1 MILHNAKIYLCRPD
15 RSVITELNGKQI
27 NSVNYE
33 RNLKDYNKLTFNV
46 DRYISVDGQNVESNG
61 YNQLKNHLCLY
72 LEGIDYFQLQEP
84 STVNDGKYEYKMITA
99 YSDEKS
105 LEDKDLKGLLFNK
118 GTTDSLEML
127 ATNNVDELGF
137 AKEYITF
144 CNDKNHELSLL
155 HLILEKAPGWTVGY
169 IDPLIK
175 NQKYSFEAENTNIYA
190 FLIGTVAPI
199 VKCIFYFDT
208 IKREISAHY
217 RENIGLYSNI
227 FIGFRNLLQSVKLS
241 VQEDSIK
248 NVLTVQGDDS
258 LDIRAVNF
266 GSSQIYNLD
275 YFLNTDYFDQKTID
289 KIKYWFQYR
298 ESKRQDYVNLAKNEA
313 EWQVK
318 IDDIYDRVPNDGCNI
333 DQWKTMDKELLEK
346 NLRYFQ
352 KLLETLQISVDT
364 RPENEQY
371 DNPDDLQNRKYQ
383 PWLDSDGIVDHKK
396 YLDLLF
402 TQENG
407 YGGYYTYLE
416 VKDYI
421 IPNIQTA
428 IENINIP
435 EDQQK
440 DYNKEF
446 ETNWNLY
453 GIRELE
459 GKRDGYNKEILE
471 VLKFYAKEWSELTDA
486 EKIELGMTQ
495 EYYEVKH
502 KRYLQYKGYLGD
514 ESTEGSLLYKLK
526 QLNVEVKTLEKEQ
539 QKFQEGMTSL
549 AQDVQLDNN
558 KFGLSHEE
566 YIAINNILIMG
577 DYTNN
582 NILITSIDTA
592 ITSFSA
598 KENLYQ
604 DGIEKVSEV
613 SQPQYSVETNIDNL
627 LSINEYVNVRDT
639 ENKQSWYDKF
649 DVGNFIRLGVR
660 DDYSIKLR
668 LLSFSYN
675 PCTNSSDINVTYTNM
690 VNGRTGRDDFTDL
703 FDDTVSDTK
712 NSISVGTGDAK
723 DSVEYMTN
731 MLNLMTK
738 SQLFGNVIS
747 NTFNEIISNSGQI
760 EVMIGDY
767 LKYRTIHVDSIIG
780 TDAQFDTMFSKYIN
794 AEFFNTHITW
804 SDIAGFGE
812 MSTDIAN
819 IKKALIG
826 TSSTE
831 TGFFIN
837 LNAENATLDAAWIA
851 ELVAGKI
858 SVGQLQSGIID
869 TKKFV
874 ISSNVVYDKNGTP
887 ALSGKGILIQDG
899 TQTFTDESG
908 QVRIQIGEDA
918 SKGYSMYV
926 YDTAGSLIF
935 DATNGLYADGIKNPI
950 IKDSMVASKTDTY
963 TGISA
968 EKLNISSVVSAINIG
983 DTKIDWGSITA
994 DGSSLDVKFGQITKS
1009 SNDITTT
1016 DGTYTLQAYC
1026 EGNLQSD
1033 SCTFHVKVYCK
1044 NAEGTDENITSSL
1057 DDYCFV
1063 WKRVSTDPISDEE
1076 WNSKRVR
1083 GKNLTVVGEEKQ
1095 WSYQCE
1101 LTWAGRRL
1109 AATKSNQMLI
1119 TKQGNPLVLYHK
1131 YA

>member
-1 MILHNAKIYLCRPD
+1 
-15 RSVITELNGKQI
+15 
-27 NSVNYE
+27 
-33 RNLKDYNKLTFNV
+33 
-46 DRYISVDGQNVESNG
+46 
-61 YNQLKNHLCLY
+61 
-72 LEGIDYFQLQEP
+72 
-84 STVNDGKYEYKMITA
+84 
-99 YSDEKS
+99 
-105 LEDKDLKGLLFNK
+105 
-118 GTTDSLEML
+118 
-127 ATNNVDELGF
+127 
-137 AKEYITF
+137 
-144 CNDKNHELSLL
+144 
-155 HLILEKAPGWTVGY
+155 
-169 IDPLIK
+169 
-175 NQKYSFEAENTNIYA
+175 
-190 FLIGTVAPI
+190 
-199 VKCIFYFDT
+199 
-208 IKREISAHY
+208 
-217 RENIGLYSNI
+217 
-227 FIGFRNLLQSVKLS
+227 
-241 VQEDSIK
+241 
-248 NVLTVQGDDS
+248 
-258 LDIRAVNF
+258 
-266 GSSQIYNLD
+266 
-275 YFLNTDYFDQKTID
+275 
-289 KIKYWFQYR
+289 
-298 ESKRQDYVNLAKNEA
+298 
-313 EWQVK
+313 
-318 IDDIYDRVPNDGCNI
+318 
-333 DQWKTMDKELLEK
+333 
-346 NLRYFQ
+346 
-352 KLLETLQISVDT
+352 
-364 RPENEQY
+364 
-371 DNPDDLQNRKYQ
+371 
-383 PWLDSDGIVDHKK
+383 
-396 YLDLLF
+396 
-402 TQENG
+402 
-407 YGGYYTYLE
+407 
-416 VKDYI
+416 
-421 IPNIQTA
+421 
-428 IENINIP
+428 
-435 EDQQK
+435 
-440 DYNKEF
+440 
-446 ETNWNLY
+446 
-453 GIRELE
+453 
-459 GKRDGYNKEILE
+459 
-471 VLKFYAKEWSELTDA
+471 
-486 EKIELGMTQ
+486 
-495 EYYEVKH
+495 
-502 KRYLQYKGYLGD
+502 
-514 ESTEGSLLYKLK
+514 
-526 QLNVEVKTLEKEQ
+526 
-539 QKFQEGMTSL
+539 
-549 AQDVQLDNN
+549 
-558 KFGLSHEE
+558 
-566 YIAINNILIMG
+566 MG